1 MLSFPTAR
9 PILRGFTV
17 RPLSR
22 GLPQIP
28 PPKTAGVCLGEVCD
42 WSCCLPYFLGHSG
55 SSRTGSLG
63 ELKDQVTGSLLGL
76 IPHLP
81 LPCGLKE
88 HDQGNSVVLDVRR
101 GPQQTPPAFMGV

>member
-9 PILRGFTV
+9 SILRGFTV

-55 SSRTGSLG
+55 SSRTKSPGPSWDSFLISL
-63 ELKDQVTGSLLGL
+63 S
-76 IPHLP
+76 H
-81 LPCGLKE
+81 
-88 HDQGNSVVLDVRR
+88 VV
-101 GPQQTPPAFMGV
+101 